1 MKFLLW
7 IASLVLNSNRDS
19 MFHHLD
25 CFSCSNVV
33 TPTFLHFTQKL
44 PKFNNLVIWA
54 SIHWQHLV
62 LISDH
67 TRLGHWILDGDSAHS
82 HLLRFALTESNFTE
96 TTVLLCV
103 AMTTP
108 WNIMDQLQNWA
119 SILQD
124 HIDRLNLSAEKTK
137 QLQNES
143 ESWSVCCRS
152 IVMLRSSKL
161 TRLVLVAQVQP
172 QQSHLES
179 VWREQGVSFSSLSF
193 LSPSG
198 VPKINLVN
206 SSEGEHLEYFS
217 VKVIVLLGRVL
228 R

>member
-1 MKFLLW
+1 
-7 IASLVLNSNRDS
+7 
-19 MFHHLD
+19 
-25 CFSCSNVV
+25 
-33 TPTFLHFTQKL
+33 
-44 PKFNNLVIWA
+44 
-54 SIHWQHLV
+54 
-62 LISDH
+62 
-67 TRLGHWILDGDSAHS
+67 
-82 HLLRFALTESNFTE
+82 
-96 TTVLLCV
+96 
-103 AMTTP
+103 
-108 WNIMDQLQNWA
+108 
-119 SILQD
+119 
-124 HIDRLNLSAEKTK
+124 
-137 QLQNES
+137 
-143 ESWSVCCRS
+143 
-152 IVMLRSSKL
+152 MLRSSKL